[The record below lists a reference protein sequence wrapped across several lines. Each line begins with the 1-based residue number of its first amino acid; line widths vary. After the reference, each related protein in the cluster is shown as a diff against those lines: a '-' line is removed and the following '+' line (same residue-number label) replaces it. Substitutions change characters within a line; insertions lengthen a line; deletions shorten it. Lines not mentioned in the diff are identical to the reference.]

1 MDTGD
6 DLVAAADAGLYVA
19 KRAGR
24 SQVATV
30 DDHSA

>member
-1 MDTGD
+1 MSTGD

-24 SQVATV
+24 SQVAIA
-30 DDHSA
+30 DDQTA